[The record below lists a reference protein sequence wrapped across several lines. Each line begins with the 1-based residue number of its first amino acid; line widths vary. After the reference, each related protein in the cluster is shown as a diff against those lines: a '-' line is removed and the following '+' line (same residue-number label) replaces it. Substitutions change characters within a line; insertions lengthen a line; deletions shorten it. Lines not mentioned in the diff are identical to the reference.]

1 MDSFLCEVQCD
12 DLVYA
17 PTAQDWAEYHAWLAA
32 QDANDDGEW
41 LDKYGDDHDGQPD
54 EYTEWQDYMGG
65 DDWDHGEYDFD
76 RDFGWEG

>member
-1 MDSFLCEVQCD
+1 MDSFLCEVQCEE
-12 DLVYA
+12 VYV
-17 PTAQDWAEYHAWLAA
+17 PTAQDWAEYTAWLAA

-41 LDKYGDDHDGQPD
+41 LDEYADDNDGQPD

-65 DDWDHGEYDFD
+65 DDWDHGEYEFD